1 MRFKAKTHYDTPP
14 TEIVNSKQKRRTH
27 RKTESCHLCCL
38 SIMAVLILLSLS
50 RANLMHY
57 GVIIF
62 QKNAPHDDKAFK
74 SFLKTCAYNL

>member
-1 MRFKAKTHYDTPP
+1 MHFKAKDHYATLP
-14 TEIVNSKQKRRTH
+14 TVIDNSKQKRRTH
-27 RKTESCHLCCL
+27 RKIQNCHLCCL
-38 SIMAVLILLSLS
+38 SIVAVLILSLS
-50 RANLMHY
+50 HANLMHY